1 MKLKAK
7 RFECLQKKKKADGER
22 VVEHDRR
29 QDVSPN
35 PKTPKKLRA
44 VCLCEMYA
52 VYAEYGLSMK
62 LA

>member
-1 MKLKAK
+1 M
-7 RFECLQKKKKADGER
+7 FTKKKKADGER